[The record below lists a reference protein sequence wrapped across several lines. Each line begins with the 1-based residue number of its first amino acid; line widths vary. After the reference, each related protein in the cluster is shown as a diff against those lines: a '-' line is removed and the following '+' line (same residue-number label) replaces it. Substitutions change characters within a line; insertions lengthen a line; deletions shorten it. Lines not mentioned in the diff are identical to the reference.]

1 MTLFSCAFCR
11 YEREVNHGH
20 RSAIKK
26 ILEGDALPS
35 STLVLCVSEIKSPN
49 PSLEGKSSISTIELT
64 DGWYSIRAQLDH
76 LLSKQL
82 AGGKLFVGQKLQVV
96 FLYIALLNLH

>member
-1 MTLFSCAFCR
+1 MTLFSCALCR

-35 STLVLCVSEIKSPN
+35 STLVLCVSEVQSAL
-49 PSLEGKSSISTIELT
+49 PSLEGKTSISTLELT
-64 DGWYSIRAQLDH
+64 DGWYSICAQLDH

-82 AGGKLFVGQKLQVV
+82 AGGKIFVGQKLRV
-96 FLYIALLNLH
+96 